1 MGQEKGAS
9 EACLFCLLRQGRQRA
24 ASSWRAESESR
35 TIWHGRR
42 WPVGEPAP
50 AGVVVG
56 SCCAT
61 RRRARL
67 EAAWRI
73 DKLSSSVRF
82 SFFFSGMDTRLRV
95 ELGLAGHP
103 LATARSCTV
112 SHVFPSIFSILLL
125 KHWPC
130 CLDTLIGLELELV
143 STLALALN

>member
-112 SHVFPSIFSILLL
+112 SHGPVVWIL
-125 KHWPC
+125 
-130 CLDTLIGLELELV
+130 
-143 STLALALN
+143 